1 MTSNEPHPAPVHWLG
16 PEPAGSARRVYLGI
30 LQDLEGGRM
39 VPGQRLIETDLAARF
54 EVGRNAVREAMQHLA
69 VRGVVDLSPNRSPA
83 IRRLDLAETFE
94 VLDVAEAMTRLAVRS
109 AATGFRAEHGAL
121 LKAAIEEL
129 SAAAAEDEAGTFN
142 RARRSFYRALL
153 LIGGNREL
161 QRLFPAIGIP
171 VIHAQY
177 PSPRLRGIRLADY
190 RALAAAIAAG
200 DVDGAER
207 AAMDH
212 VETVRSVIRDI
223 TGAGAS

>member
-1 MTSNEPHPAPVHWLG
+1 MTIAAPSSSSIHWLG

-39 VPGQRLIETDLAARF
+39 VPGQRLVETDLAARF

-109 AATGFRAEHGAL
+109 ATAGFRDEHQTL
-121 LKAAIEEL
+121 LAAAIDEL
-129 SAAAAEDEAGTFN
+129 TAAAPGGEAAAFS
-142 RARRSFYRALL
+142 RARRNFYRALL

-161 QRLFPAIGIP
+161 QRLFPAIGIHI
-171 VIHAQY
+171 IHAQY
-177 PSPRLRGIRLADY
+177 PSPKLRGIRLADY
-190 RALAAAIAAG
+190 QAIARAVAAG
-200 DVDGAER
+200 DPDAAER
-207 AAMDH
+207 AAAEH
-212 VETVRSVIRDI
+212 VENVRTVIREL
-223 TGAGAS
+223 TAGDL